1 MSPAPRPLGIRVLSG
16 IGEIRP
22 GDDLV
27 TVITDA
33 AAGSLEHGDI
43 LVITSK
49 IVSKAEGRIVP
60 ASDREQA
67 ITDETVRTVATRAH
81 AGGLT
86 RIVENRLGMVAA
98 AAGVDAS
105 NTGAGTVLLL
115 PIDPDASARAIAR
128 GVRERTGRLVGVI
141 LSDTLGRP
149 WREGQTDVAIGA
161 AGVHVLDDLRGTTDG
176 AGNPLSVTM
185 PCVADELA
193 AASDLV
199 KGKASGCPVAVV
211 SGLGRLVGPLG
222 LPDATAI
229 VRPAAQDMFRLGTDE
244 AIAEGYAA
252 GLAAGRAESQAAAR
266 SEGYA
271 AGLIAGRAVGSA
283 AGRTIGWAEGFAAA
297 VTRHDGPHVPDL
309 VDARPSS

>member
-1 MSPAPRPLGIRVLSG
+1 MSPAPRPIGVRGLIG
-16 IGEIRP
+16 IGEILP

-27 TVITDA
+27 SLIMDA

-43 LVITSK
+43 LVVTSK
-49 IVSKAEGRIVP
+49 IVSKAEGRIV
-60 ASDREQA
+60 AAADREQA
-67 ITDETVRTVATRAH
+67 ITDETVRIVATRVH

-105 NTGAGTVLLL
+105 NTRTGTVLLL
-115 PIDPDASARAIAR
+115 PLDPDASARAIAR
-128 GVRERTGRLVGVI
+128 GLRERTGRQVGVI
-141 LSDTLGRP
+141 VSDTLGRP

-161 AGVHVLDDLRGTTDG
+161 AGVHVLDDLRGTED
-176 AGNPLSVTM
+176 ASGNPLSVTM

-193 AASDLV
+193 AAGDLV

-211 SGLGRLVGPLG
+211 SGLSHLVGPLNIPG
-222 LPDATAI
+222 AAALI
-229 VRPAAQDMFRLGTDE
+229 RPAAQDMFRLGTEE
-244 AIAEGYAA
+244 AIAEGRAA
-252 GLAAGRAESQAAAR
+252 GLTQGRTESQAAAR

-271 AGLIAGRAVGSA
+271 AGLVAGRAVGSA

-297 VTRHDGPHVPDL
+297 ATRRGGPRAP
-309 VDARPSS
+309 APSQTRVGL